1 MPLVAR
7 LLVAWLIN
15 AAALWVCDWLF
26 DGVDIDGWWPLLIG
40 AAVLGVTNT
49 ILKPVLVLFTIPV
62 ILVTLGLFLLLI
74 NIALLALVSWIVP
87 DFDISGFWTYVGCV
101 FVIWVVNTVLEAV
114 TDTD

>member
-1 MPLVAR
+1 MPILLRLV
-7 LLVAWLIN
+7 VAWLIN

-40 AAVLGVTNT
+40 AAVLGVINT
-49 ILKPVLVLFTIPV
+49 ILKPVLVLFSIPL
-62 ILVTLGLFLLLI
+62 ILVTLGFFLLLI

-101 FVIWVVNTVLEAV
+101 FVIWIVNTVLEQFAG
-114 TDTD
+114 D

>member
-1 MPLVAR
+1 VPILVR
-7 LLVAWLIN
+7 LVVAWLIN

-40 AAVLGVTNT
+40 AVVLGVINT
-49 ILKPVLVLFTIPV
+49 ILKPVLVLFSIPL
-62 ILVTLGLFLLLI
+62 ILVTLGFFLLLI

-101 FVIWVVNTVLEAV
+101 FVIWIVNTVLEQFAG
-114 TDTD
+114 D